1 MLSNLKRKKE
11 KFLNF
16 LKQDKSMVINP
27 VKVIKKNSGK
37 LIKKYSSFY
46 FFYSKKYCKFAALKT
61 M

>member
-1 MLSNLKRKKE
+1 
-11 KFLNF
+11 
-16 LKQDKSMVINP
+16 MVINP
-27 VKVIKKNSGK
+27 VKVIKKKSGK